1 MWGCCPFVVFFCFLL
16 LGVFGIKRKCVFHF
30 SHYYY
35 LFLSSSYDYPQN
47 MSCFFLFSLFLCC
60 CFLFFL
66 SYHCSTAT
74 MVSFRSPLYLPMDQ
88 NPGTI
93 QFTPRYF
100 GFMDA
105 HPSVMWYFIGV
116 DHVWSIIMSTPD
128 SLDCSIGSY
137 SSSSQPSP
145 IKPTKGHHGVYWSGD
160 WRYLVLLFWT
170 ILGMIGWD
178 DEPTSDSFPGF
189 AEPMFVLIP
198 LVESTI

>member
-1 MWGCCPFVVFFCFLL
+1 LLCFFLFSSPWCFL
-16 LGVFGIKRKCVFHF
+16 VIKRKCVFHF

-88 NPGTI
+88 IPGTLL
-93 QFTPRYF
+93 FTPRYF

-145 IKPTKGHHGVYWSGD
+145 IKPTKGHQGVYWSGD
-160 WRYLVLLFWT
+160 WRYLVLFFLDHSR
-170 ILGMIGWD
+170 D
-178 DEPTSDSFPGF
+178 DRLRWR
-189 AEPMFVLIP
+189 ANQWLIP
-198 LVESTI
+198 WMDLLSQCSF